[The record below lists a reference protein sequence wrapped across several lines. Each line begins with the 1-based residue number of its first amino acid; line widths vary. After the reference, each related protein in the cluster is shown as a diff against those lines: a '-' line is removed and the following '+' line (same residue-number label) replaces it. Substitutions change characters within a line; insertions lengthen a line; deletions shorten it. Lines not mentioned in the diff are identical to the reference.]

1 MTTNTVNTNKAK
13 ALLALSAANIATEL
27 WRWESPLMGG
37 ATEAVAVYPA
47 IDWVNE
53 LSSDELARLIPEL
66 QALGIALSAS
76 GVAALQASDEE
87 ILVALAGINPT
98 KQKEIIS
105 RQVRDWNSKALQ
117 ALASFGDLDQLIADK
132 KAENRAAEL
141 AALAERNASREAYKA
156 LAKKHE
162 SLYKEYCSFVQ
173 TLAKKPRKVGSD
185 MGAICRSKFE
195 ELGLKDSHF
204 AWQAEPRK
212 AKLISRNE
220 ANAA

>member
-1 MTTNTVNTNKAK
+1 MTTNTVNTNK

-53 LSSDELARLIPEL
+53 LALDEIAQLIPEL

-87 ILVALAGINPT
+87 ILVALAGINPA
-98 KQKEIIS
+98 KQKKIIS
-105 RQVRDWNSKALQ
+105 RQVRDWNSEAEL
-117 ALASFGDLDQLIADK
+117 ALASFGNLDQLIADK
-132 KAENRAAEL
+132 KAASRAAEL
-141 AALAERNASREAYKA
+141 TALAKRKAEQELYKE
-156 LAKKHE
+156 LAKKHD

-173 TLAKKPRKVGSD
+173 SLAKKPRKAGGSD
-185 MGAICRSKFE
+185 MGDICLSKFL
-195 ELGLKDSHF
+195 ELGLKDSPF

-212 AKLISRNE
+212 AKLISRK
-220 ANAA
+220 

>member
-1 MTTNTVNTNKAK
+1 MTTNTVNTK

-47 IDWVNE
+47 IDWINE

-66 QALGIALSAS
+66 QALGIAFSLC

-87 ILVALAGINPT
+87 ILVALAGINPA
-98 KQKEIIS
+98 KQKKIIS
-105 RQVRDWNSKALQ
+105 RQVRDWNSEAEL
-117 ALASFGDLDQLIADK
+117 ALASFGNLDQLIADK
-132 KAENRAAEL
+132 KAASRAAEL
-141 AALAERNASREAYKA
+141 TALAKRKAEQELYKE
-156 LAKKHE
+156 LAKKHD

-173 TLAKKPRKVGSD
+173 SLAKKPRKAGGSD
-185 MGAICRSKFE
+185 MGDICLSKFL
-195 ELGLKDSHF
+195 ELGLKDSPF

-212 AKLISRNE
+212 AKLISRK
-220 ANAA
+220 

>member
-1 MTTNTVNTNKAK
+1 MTVNIK

-47 IDWVNE
+47 IDWINE
-53 LSSDELARLIPEL
+53 LSSDELDRLIPEL
-66 QALGIALSAS
+66 QALGIAMSAS
-76 GVAALQASDEE
+76 GAAAHQASDEE

-105 RQVRDWNSKALQ
+105 RQVRDWNSEAEL
-117 ALASFGDLDQLIADK
+117 ALASFGNLDQLIADK
-132 KAENRAAEL
+132 KAASRAAEL
-141 AALAERNASREAYKA
+141 TALAKRKAEQELYKE
-156 LAKKHE
+156 LAKKHD

-173 TLAKKPRKVGSD
+173 SLAKKPRKAGSGSD
-185 MGAICRSKFE
+185 MGDICLSKFL
-195 ELGLKDSHF
+195 ELGLKDSPF

-212 AKLISRNE
+212 AKLISRR
-220 ANAA
+220 

>member
-1 MTTNTVNTNKAK
+1 MTTNTVNTK

-47 IDWVNE
+47 IDWINE
-53 LSSDELARLIPEL
+53 LSSDELDRLIPEL
-66 QALGIALSAS
+66 QALGIAMSAS
-76 GVAALQASDEE
+76 GVGVAALQASDEE

-105 RQVRDWNSKALQ
+105 RQVRDWNSEAEL
-117 ALASFGDLDQLIADK
+117 ALASFGNLDQLIADK
-132 KAENRAAEL
+132 KAASRAAEL
-141 AALAERNASREAYKA
+141 TALAVRKAEQELYKE
-156 LAKKHE
+156 LAKKHD

-173 TLAKKPRKVGSD
+173 SLAKKPRKAGGSD
-185 MGAICRSKFE
+185 MGDICLSKFL
-195 ELGLKDSHF
+195 ELGLKDSPF

-212 AKLISRNE
+212 AKLISRK
-220 ANAA
+220 

>member
-1 MTTNTVNTNKAK
+1 MTVLNTK

-47 IDWVNE
+47 IDWINE

-87 ILVALAGINPT
+87 ILVALAGINPA
-98 KQKEIIS
+98 KQKKIIS
-105 RQVRDWNSKALQ
+105 RQVRDWNSEAEL
-117 ALASFGDLDQLIADK
+117 ALASFGNLDQLIADK
-132 KAENRAAEL
+132 KAASRAAEL
-141 AALAERNASREAYKA
+141 TALAKRKAEQELYKE
-156 LAKKHE
+156 LAKKHD

-173 TLAKKPRKVGSD
+173 TLAKKPRKAGSD
-185 MGAICRSKFE
+185 MGDICLSKFL
-195 ELGLKDSHF
+195 ELGLKDSPF

-212 AKLISRNE
+212 AKLISRK
-220 ANAA
+220 